1 MTNPGE
7 SANNGRTYVPYSAK
21 LERPQPDE
29 DKSIRRIVKVLHWN
43 NKFAFRKYKH
53 AIRDAHAKSHGILR
67 GKLTVYDNLDPHLRQ
82 GLFATP
88 GETYDVIARLSSTAG
103 GLRSDQLRGVR
114 GLGIKVLR
122 VKGEREPDTGL
133 PGEPA
138 TTQDFVLVTHREFP
152 FADVRAYA
160 RMGMVAAW
168 ILAWLPDTGLALIS
182 GLASAAEKVGLRVP
196 ATVALFA
203 LPNNHILGEIFY
215 SSAPLRYGDYVAK
228 MAYVPLSDSVK
239 ALVGVPVPRDA
250 GPDAHRDSVVQ
261 FFDSNSAE
269 YELRVQ
275 LCTDPVAMPI
285 ENATVEWPETASPY
299 QGVAKITFD
308 IQDADSP
315 ARRAYG
321 DNVLS
326 FNSWRTLEA
335 HRPLGSINR
344 LKKLVYEAS
353 SQFRHEMNNVARAE
367 PTDIAQLPD

>member
-7 SANNGRTYVPYSAK
+7 SANTGRTYVRYNQD
-21 LERPQPDE
+21 LERRSPDE
-29 DKSIRRIVKVLHWN
+29 DELIGKIVRVLHWN
-43 NKFAFRKYKH
+43 NKFALRKYKH
-53 AIRDAHAKSHGILR
+53 AIRDAHAKSHGILS
-67 GKLTVYDNLDPHLRQ
+67 GELTVYKDLDPHLRQ

-88 GETYDVIARLSSTAG
+88 ATYPVIARLSSTSGAI
-103 GLRSDQLRGVR
+103 RSDQLRGVR
-114 GLGIKVLR
+114 GLGIKVLG
-122 VKGEREPDTGL
+122 VNGEREPDTGL

-160 RMGMVAAW
+160 HMGMLLAW
-168 ILAWLPDTGLALIS
+168 ILAWLPDTGLGVIS
-182 GLASAAEKVGLRVP
+182 GLASAVAKVGLPLP
-196 ATVALFA
+196 ATLALFTR
-203 LPNNHILGEIFY
+203 PNTHILGETFY

-228 MAYVPLSDSVK
+228 IAYTPLSDSVK
-239 ALVGVPVPRDA
+239 ALTDVPVPIDA
-250 GPDAHRDSVVQ
+250 GRDAHRDMVVQ
-261 FFDSNSAE
+261 FFESNRAE

-321 DNVLS
+321 DDALS
-326 FNSWRTLEA
+326 FNSWRTLRA

-344 LKKLVYEAS
+344 LKKEVYEAS
-353 SQFRHEMNNVARAE
+353 SRFRHETNNVPRTE
-367 PTDIAQLPD
+367 PTDIAELPG